1 MLDLTKLA
9 ELLGRNEDF
18 VSSTKYFDGS
28 IQLNLGRKKIWIKAF
43 MGRVI
48 LVTQEPPPF
57 GFTFAI
63 EGPPAEWRWALGGP
77 KNRFRE
83 ALMTGRLAV
92 QGNRIEFSRIGKAVH
107 GVSEVLMQ
115 MLQEGAMRFG
125 EGE

>member
-1 MLDLTKLA
+1 MQDLSRLSD
-9 ELLGRNEDF
+9 LLGRNDNF

-28 IQLNLGRKKIWIKAF
+28 IQLGIGKEKIWIKAF

-63 EGPPAEWRWALGGP
+63 EGPSAEWRWALGGP

-92 QGNRIEFSRIGKAVH
+92 QGNRIEFSRVGKAVH
-107 GVSEVLMQ
+107 GLSEVLMQ
-115 MLQEGAMRFG
+115 MLKEGSMKLG

>member
-1 MLDLTKLA
+1 MFDLARLT
-9 ELLGRNEDF
+9 ELLEQNENF

-28 IQLNLGRKKIWIKAF
+28 IQLNLGKEKIWIKTF

-48 LVTQEPPPF
+48 LITQEPPPF

-83 ALMTGRLAV
+83 GLMTGRLAV
-92 QGNRIEFSRIGKAVH
+92 EGNRLEFSRIGKAIH
-107 GVSEVLMQ
+107 GLSEVLMQ
-115 MLQEGAMRFG
+115 MFQDGSIRPG